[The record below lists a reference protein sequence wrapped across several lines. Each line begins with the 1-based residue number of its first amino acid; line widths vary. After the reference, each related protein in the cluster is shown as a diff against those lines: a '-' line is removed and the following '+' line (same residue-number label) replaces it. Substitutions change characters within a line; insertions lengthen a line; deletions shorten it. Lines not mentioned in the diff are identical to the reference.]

1 MLNSRSLK
9 KLGDTSGWEPLRKK
23 SFTSN
28 KKNDDTQQSKKRV
41 NNTSAIC
48 TKLTEQ
54 LKKRMKKKHY
64 VPPEVSLDLT
74 LDPET
79 KSFDIKA
86 TPTEQGSTALKESNI
101 TNTERRIK

>member
-1 MLNSRSLK
+1 MLNSRSLR
-9 KLGDTSGWEPLRKK
+9 KLGDSTGCDPVRKK
-23 SFTSN
+23 SLGNN
-28 KKNDDTQQSKKRV
+28 KKNGESQQSKRRE
-41 NNTSAIC
+41 NNASIIC

-74 LDPET
+74 LDQEA